1 MSTQPGKR
9 TAYIKVTLNKRNV
22 ESLKSAEKPFIA
34 WDDKLTASAFESNPP
49 AFAPISSTTV
59 SATAGEKPPTGAWS

>member
-1 MSTQPGKR
+1 MSTQAGKR

-34 WDDKLTASAFESNPP
+34 WDDKLTVLTRRSRCLRS
-49 AFAPISSTTV
+49 
-59 SATAGEKPPTGAWS
+59 